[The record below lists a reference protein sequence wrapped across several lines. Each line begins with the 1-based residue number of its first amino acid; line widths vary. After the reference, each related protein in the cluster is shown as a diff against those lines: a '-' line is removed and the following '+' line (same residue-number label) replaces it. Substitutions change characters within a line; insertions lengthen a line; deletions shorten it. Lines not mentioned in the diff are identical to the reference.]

1 MADGIQL
8 GYRDGSGHRIS
19 QGIIRTQAGGIG
31 YTGKYDRIVAPAY
44 RDRRSHAE
52 TGSIGGDP
60 DVDVVVVI
68 ARVLPGGGENRVA
81 IK

>member
-1 MADGIQL
+1 V
-8 GYRDGSGHRIS
+8 
-19 QGIIRTQAGGIG
+19 T
-31 YTGKYDRIVAPAY
+31 V
-44 RDRRSHAE
+44 
-52 TGSIGGDP
+52 GGDP

>member
-1 MADGIQL
+1 MVSHGDKAMVAEKVPANSWL
-8 GYRDGSGHRIS
+8 TVSS
-19 QGIIRTQAGGIG
+19 LV
-31 YTGKYDRIVAPAY
+31 IV
-44 RDRRSHAE
+44 
-52 TGSIGGDP
+52 TVGGDP